1 MAKIRNDVAKI
12 AMMAIEISSKG
23 ARLFMRSGSD
33 VGFVFCVSC
42 GGVTAVELDAVAAG
56 GIVVVGVDSTGMGD
70 VDCGKGVVFPGSKN
84 ASSEYPWLSHLP
96 LKS

>member
-23 ARLFMRSGSD
+23 ARLFVGCGSD

-42 GGVTAVELDAVAAG
+42 GGVTAVELVVGVADG
-56 GIVVVGVDSTGMGD
+56 VVVGGDSMGAGD
-70 VDCGKGVVFPGSKN
+70 VDCG
-84 ASSEYPWLSHLP
+84 
-96 LKS
+96 